1 MEAHILLVDDEAA
14 ICKIV
19 ERFLGQEGYR
29 VHTVGDG
36 AAMRDRLAVQP
47 MDLVILD
54 VRLPGED
61 GFSLA
66 RELRR
71 SSTVPILMLTSQD
84 DVIDRVAGLE
94 SGADDYVPKP
104 FHPRELLARVRALLR
119 RVQTLNAASVPTAA
133 AASAEVLMFAGW
145 RLDCTTHQLF
155 SAQQEEM
162 PLSPAEY
169 DLLCVFLQ
177 HPNRVLSRE
186 FLLDQTRGRSATP
199 FDRAIDVHISHL
211 RKKLEPNPKQPT
223 LFKTVRNAGYRFTG
237 IVERC

>member
-1 MEAHILLVDDEAA
+1 MEPHILLVDDEAA

-29 VHTVGDG
+29 VHSVGDG

-71 SSTVPILMLTSQD
+71 LSTVPILMLTSQD

-94 SGADDYVPKP
+94 SGADDYMPKP

-119 RVQTLNAASVPTAA
+119 RTQMLSAVVSAVVPTAEA
-133 AASAEVLMFAGW
+133 VLCFGGW
-145 RLDCTTHQLF
+145 RLDCATHQLF
-155 SAQQEEM
+155 SPQQQEVL
-162 PLSPAEY
+162 LSPAEY
-169 DLLCVFLQ
+169 DLLCVFLH
-177 HPNRVLSRE
+177 HPHRVLSRE
-186 FLLDQTRGRSATP
+186 FLLDQTRGRSAAP

-223 LFKTVRNAGYRFTG
+223 LIKTVRNAGYRLTVAVMK
-237 IVERC
+237 I